1 MGALDFL
8 FEGRPP
14 PSVNTYGTVTQN
26 VPQFIS
32 DYTQGLIAR
41 ANAVGGEGYQAYGGP
56 RIAGFTNDQ
65 NASRDFTR
73 NIAGNYL
80 PVVNDAISSSGQATG
95 AGALQTASRFFDQGV
110 GLAGSSSDPSRG
122 GLQAAQPFINQASG
136 TLPENI
142 QRYMNPYVDA
152 VTNRSAT
159 LAKRTFDEQLN
170 PAIEAQFVR
179 NGQRGSTAQIREL
192 QKGTR
197 DITENLQQQTNA
209 QLADAYDRSAGQF
222 NQDQNRFGDLA
233 QLTGGLT
240 NQDRGNEL
248 GAAQL
253 ISGVGTSAGNLGINQ
268 AQQQLASSNQMGAL
282 AQLAQSLGYRD
293 AGALDAIGT
302 QEQNQNQRNLDLAYG
317 DFSQQRDYPR
327 QTVEWLSNI
336 IRGLPTSTT
345 TTSNQVGPGNTFQP
359 SGLAQI
365 GALGTALGGI
375 FDVFKGGL
383 QAEAG

>member
-32 DYTQGLIAR
+32 DYTQGLISR
-41 ANAVGGEGYQAYGGP
+41 ANAIGGEGYQPYGGP
-56 RIAGFTNDQ
+56 RIAGFTGDQ
-65 NASRDFTR
+65 NASRDMTR
-73 NIAGNYL
+73 NIAGDFVPIANE
-80 PVVNDAISSSGQATG
+80 AISGTRGATG
-95 AGALQTASRFFDQGV
+95 MGALQTAGRYFDQGV
-110 GLAGSSSDPSRG
+110 NLAGMSGDPSRG
-122 GLQAAQPFINQASG
+122 GLQAASPYIDRASG

-142 QRYMNPYVDA
+142 SRYMNPYIDA

-159 LAKRTFDEQLN
+159 LAKRTFDEQIN
-170 PAIEAQFVR
+170 PSIEAQFVR
-179 NGQRGSTAQIREL
+179 NGQRGSTAQIKEL
-192 QKGTR
+192 QKGAR
-197 DITENLQQQTNA
+197 DITEGLQAQTNA
-209 QLADAYDRSAGQF
+209 QLADAYNQSASQF
-222 NQDQNRFGDLA
+222 NTDQGRFGDIA
-233 QLTGGLT
+233 QLVGGLT

-268 AQQQLASSNQMGAL
+268 AQQQLASSNQLGAL

-293 AGALDAIGT
+293 AAALDAIGT
-302 QEQNQNQRNLDLAYG
+302 QQQNLNQRNLDLAYG
-317 DFSQQRDYPR
+317 DFREQRDYPR

-336 IRGLPTSTT
+336 IRGLPSSTT
-345 TTSNQVGPGNTFQP
+345 TTSVNNGPANTYQP

-365 GALGTALGGI
+365 GSLATGIGGI
-375 FDVFKGGL
+375 LDIFRNGDT
-383 QAEAG
+383 

>member
-41 ANAVGGEGYQAYGGP
+41 ANAIGGEDYQSYGGP

-65 NASRDFTR
+65 NASREFTR
-73 NIAGNYL
+73 NIAGNYI
-80 PVVNDAISSSGQATG
+80 PVAEDAISGTRGATG
-95 AGALQTASRFFDQGV
+95 MGALQTAGRYFDQGV
-110 GLAGSSSDPSRG
+110 NLANQSADTSRG
-122 GLQAAQPFINQASG
+122 GLQAAMPFIDRASG
-136 TLPENI
+136 ALPENI
-142 QRYMNPYVDA
+142 GRYMNPYVDA
-152 VTNRSAT
+152 VTNRSAM

-179 NGQRGSTAQIREL
+179 NGQRGSTAQVEAL
-192 QKGTR
+192 QRGTR
-197 DITENLQQQTNA
+197 DITEGLQAQTNA
-209 QLADAYDRSAGQF
+209 QLADAYDRSAAQF
-222 NQDQNRFGDLA
+222 NTDQGRFGDIA
-233 QLTGGLT
+233 QLVGGLT
-240 NQDRGNEL
+240 NQDRGQEL

-253 ISGVGTSAGNLGINQ
+253 ISGVGTSSGNLGINQ

-293 AGALDAIGT
+293 AAALDAIGT
-302 QEQNQNQRNLDLAYG
+302 QQQNLNQRNLDLAYG
-317 DFSQQRDYPR
+317 DFREQRDFPR

-345 TTSNQVGPGNTFQP
+345 TTSNNVGPANTYQP

-375 FDVFKGGL
+375 FDVFKGG
-383 QAEAG
+383 AE